1 MKNLLFIVD
10 PQNDFVLENG
20 MLPVPN
26 AKQDMA
32 RLISFIGV
40 YGKEIDDVLISLD
53 AHSVIHVGHPSFWQ
67 MKDGSEV
74 KPFTFVDKVMLKKIT
89 PRFCEVYVKADI
101 KKNGPVMIWPEHCI
115 KGDHGYCVYTPLMTV
130 LNDWQVKC
138 GKPIR
143 FVEKGQ
149 DIRFE
154 MHSAFSRGKN
164 LDVLKDISGYDR
176 VLVCGEALSHC
187 VKQTVDDMV
196 KYFDVLD
203 KTQIIVFNDCTSPIP
218 GFDMTEWTK
227 QMKEKGVVFT
237 ESYNW
242 KG

>member
-1 MKNLLFIVD
+1 MKTLLFTID
-10 PQNDFVLENG
+10 PQNDFVFENG

-32 RLISFIGV
+32 RIINFLNTRGQ
-40 YGKEIDDVLISLD
+40 EIDDILISLD
-53 AHSVIHVGHPSFWQ
+53 AHSCIHVGHPNFWE

-74 KPFTFVDKVMLKKIT
+74 NPFTLVDAEMLKKIK
-89 PRFCEVYVKADI
+89 PRFCEAYVKADI

-115 KGDHGYCVYTPLMTV
+115 KGDFGFCVYTPLMTAI
-130 LNDWQVKC
+130 DEWQIKH
-138 GKPIR
+138 GKPVT
-143 FVEKGQ
+143 FVEKGM

-164 LDVLKDISGYDR
+164 LDVLKFISTYDR
-176 VLVCGEALSHC
+176 VLVCGEALTHC

-196 KYFDVLD
+196 KFFGVLD
-203 KTQIIVFNDCTSPIP
+203 KTQIIVFNDCTSPII
-218 GFDMTEWTK
+218 GFDISDWIKE
-227 QMKEKGVVFT
+227 MKDKGVVFT
-237 ESYNW
+237 ESYNF